1 MGVLYKGVKTVC
13 DTWQQLLSRLVL
25 KHKNRDQ
32 SCARNVMFHYFLSF
46 VIVFKHEMIESM
58 KR

>member
-1 MGVLYKGVKTVC
+1 MVC

-32 SCARNVMFHYFLSF
+32 LCARNVMFHYFLSF
-46 VIVFKHEMIESM
+46 VIVFKLDMIKSP
-58 KR
+58 